1 MFLKPVLKYKNDS
14 KIQVL
19 FSLFGKRIPEIS
31 SGKLRRIVRLDHSIK
46 LLHRKDIQIAE
57 FFSNFIR

>member
-1 MFLKPVLKYKNDS
+1 VLKYKNDS
-14 KIQVL
+14 KKQVL

-31 SGKLRRIVRLDHSIK
+31 GRKLWGIVRLDHNVFV
-46 LLHRKDIQIAE
+46 LHRKDIQIAE